1 MEKNRILIVVNSV
14 YQLFTAVHMRT
25 AILRE
30 PEADLLLTDVTPQLK
45 ECRTR
50 LEETGLFHRIL
61 WGTTLQWCKKYA
73 GAKGEVLTE
82 GFRDPRSVLHRT
94 LSDELG
100 DYSEVYF
107 SNFDPFI
114 RLLACWFYRQPC
126 AFFCYEDGFSSYVI
140 DALREDRAPINRHP
154 EGRRIREKLAGVLLY
169 EPRLAMR
176 GDGVR
181 NLPLPKVRRE
191 EGELKT
197 LLNHIFDYKKPED
210 LADFIFLEQSFRAE
224 GIRTNDIALMRI
236 CQQAVGPG
244 RFLVKP
250 HPRNPENLPLQLG
263 LTRKY
268 PGRAP
273 WELFL
278 LNEPPDAYTVITVC
292 SNAALT
298 GRLVFDADPPVVMLY
313 RLFEGKVLWKED
325 AILQKYLGKFHRQFG
340 GKHYYVPKTGY
351 ELNHILAYLGGCHEQ
366 SD

>member
-1 MEKNRILIVVNSV
+1 
-14 YQLFTAVHMRT
+14 
-25 AILRE
+25 
-30 PEADLLLTDVTPQLK
+30 
-45 ECRTR
+45 
-50 LEETGLFHRIL
+50 
-61 WGTTLQWCKKYA
+61 
-73 GAKGEVLTE
+73 
-82 GFRDPRSVLHRT
+82 
-94 LSDELG
+94 
-100 DYSEVYF
+100 
-107 SNFDPFI
+107 
-114 RLLACWFYRQPC
+114 
-126 AFFCYEDGFSSYVI
+126 
-140 DALREDRAPINRHP
+140 
-154 EGRRIREKLAGVLLY
+154 
-169 EPRLAMR
+169 
-176 GDGVR
+176 
-181 NLPLPKVRRE
+181 
-191 EGELKT
+191 
-197 LLNHIFDYKKPED
+197 
-210 LADFIFLEQSFRAE
+210 
-224 GIRTNDIALMRI
+224 

-313 RLFEGKVLWKED
+313 LLFEGKVLWKED